1 LAFSVHYHLALPET
15 RDPCVAAT
23 QLARLRL
30 ASERYPFHLITP
42 IWRFRGEEC
51 RAGGSSALREPRD
64 LLRLA
69 ARRRAA
75 WADADWPEELEP
87 EEIQGFVI
95 KVGRRCES
103 LPVGLARYPAVV
115 ERGGRLYATG
125 LAGWQWAASCNTQ
138 YASLCGLEYFVRCHQ
153 SVIAV
158 LDQARALGF
167 TVVVRDDG
175 GYWEHRDVWKLLD
188 AVERTHR
195 KSLALPPA
203 LTRPPRALTPPR
215 S

>member
-1 LAFSVHYHLALPET
+1 VAFSVRYKLSLPET
-15 RDPCVAAT
+15 RDPTVAAT

-30 ASERYPFHLITP
+30 VSERFPFHLITP

-51 RAGGSSALREPRD
+51 RAGGSTGLREPRD
-64 LLRLA
+64 LLRLS

-75 WADADWPEELEP
+75 WADADWPEDLEP

-95 KVGRRCES
+95 KVGRRCEN
-103 LPVGLARYPAVV
+103 LPIGLARYPAVV
-115 ERGGRLYATG
+115 ERRGLLYATG
-125 LAGWQWAASCNTQ
+125 LPGWQWSAACNTW

-167 TVVVRDDG
+167 EVDVRDDG

-195 KSLALPPA
+195 KSPVVPA
-203 LTRPPRALTPPR
+203 TAQRVSGALTPP
-215 S
+215 